1 MLKALSDLVW
11 QESIWL
17 PPGKTWAD
25 MEDLDG
31 IVVAHPRDLLFT
43 VPLTLMLW
51 TTRLAFNRFIGMP
64 LCHWLGM
71 REPVRKPVQ
80 SNPTLEKYF
89 LQKGRNP
96 QEAQMV
102 LLAAQCGL
110 TLRQTQHWFRK
121 RRNQD
126 LPRIDKKFCETS
138 WRFLFYL
145 CTSISGTL
153 ILYPEPWLWDVAECW
168 RNYPVQHVKPTL
180 SWWYLTELSF
190 YSLLLLSLPFDIK
203 RKDFGEQ
210 VMHHFMAV
218 FLIFFSYGANMLRLR
233 PAPLALPHGTFSSR
247 QVPPYPAPQPHPSI
261 PPSPGPERLSLLR
274 SQLCKMLKYMG
285 FSLTCDILF
294 FIFALLFFYTR
305 LILMPTTIIYS
316 FFSDFFKVLNPF
328 LGYYFFIVVLV
339 LLNGL
344 HVYWFSLILRMLYNY
359 LVQGQM
365 TKDIRSDTEES
376 SSSSE
381 EAAAEHHPRLKNGVD
396 RGPGLALAGGHRYR
410 AAEQPANRYTVAE

>member
-203 RKDFGEQ
+203 RK
-210 VMHHFMAV
+210 
-218 FLIFFSYGANMLRLR
+218 
-233 PAPLALPHGTFSSR
+233 
-247 QVPPYPAPQPHPSI
+247 
-261 PPSPGPERLSLLR
+261 
-274 SQLCKMLKYMG
+274 LCKMLKYMG